1 MEKGKETA
9 DRETPPPDGVES
21 KSASSAVPP
30 DVPQDV
36 DDQDLD
42 DLDGNYLKVT
52 LRLTAAYTDPTG

>member
-52 LRLTAAYTDPTG
+52 FV